1 MAKKKSFVEN
11 LGMTLSQPF
20 RVGLLGGA
28 QELGYTI
35 GDLIEAY
42 QGKLDT
48 SRPKNYW
55 GLTEEESQRLYKDPL
70 KTGVKSAAGVMS
82 WAVPGGSALKG
93 VKGVGQATL
102 RGLGSGALSGLSYSE
117 EGKELEGTMG
127 GAALGGVLGGGL
139 QAGKMALQGAANSA
153 PKIKFKSAKPA
164 SDQAT
169 RELGLSK
176 GAIDDLGGWA
186 EAKKFAAEF
195 YDDAGKGIKKANPYG
210 RAEIHSKIVDSLDE
224 QVQTALQETDGLIN
238 AKGILQKI
246 KSDNALKLSGV
257 DANDIKAIED
267 VLKSYTDGAGKMSPL
282 QAHDFMK
289 TVQRA
294 AGGFKGVVGDQS
306 SIKKQLLSAVRNTTR
321 DELTNIAPK
330 ASDLLNKWSRYLATK
345 PDMTAAIGA
354 KATGVTVPGTF
365 QRMGGSGLT
374 KLMNTAT
381 YPLSS
386 RGVSAAK
393 AAQSA
398 AQPVGQGLGSKVASG
413 LGVAADVGQKAVPG
427 IVGMSSQ
434 QPMEQDQTQ
443 LQQPVGQA
451 EIPSDFDP
459 IAIALQEQGFSVGQ
473 PQQPQQQF
481 DMQKLQMDLV
491 QAVSAGE
498 MSTAQA
504 DWILGMMQQTY
515 GGGEQDFASQ
525 LEQLA
530 QVDKRE
536 ASNLLARAVANGEV
550 NTTTAN
556 TLTRLYGLSAPAQ
569 TATAALDTAD
579 LIANETEQML
589 EELNLGDSEVGSA
602 IGGTFRGLY
611 GKAIDSSKAGQYQ
624 MWIEGARTKI
634 ARALGEVGNL
644 SEPEQ
649 IAAMKLMPTLKD
661 TRESAANKLARFRR
675 LIDGARRRMR
685 GEYVPD
691 MAPDVAVDS
700 PSLNEDY
707 DSWQY

>member
-11 LGMTLSQPF
+11 LGMSLSQPF

-28 QELGYTI
+28 QELGYTV

-55 GLTEEESQRLYKDPL
+55 GLTEEESKKLYKDPL
-70 KTGVKSAAGVMS
+70 KTGIKSAAGVMS

-127 GAALGGVLGGGL
+127 GMALGGLLGGGL
-139 QAGKMALQGAANSA
+139 QVGKGLLGKAAKSV
-153 PKIKFKSAKPA
+153 PKIKKAKPA

-176 GAIDDLGGWA
+176 GTIDDLGGWT

-195 YDDAGKGIKKANPYG
+195 YDDAGRNIKKANPYG
-210 RAEIHSKIVDSLDE
+210 RADIHSKITDSLDE
-224 QVQTALQETDGLIN
+224 QVQAALQEADGLID

-257 DANDIKAIED
+257 GAEDIKAIES

-282 QAHDFMK
+282 QARDFMK
-289 TVQRA
+289 TLQKA
-294 AGGFKGVVGDQS
+294 AGGFEGVVGDQS
-306 SIKKQLLSAVRNTTR
+306 SIKKQLLTAVRNTTR
-321 DELTNIAPK
+321 DELSSVAPK
-330 ASDLLNKWSRYLATK
+330 ASDLLSKWSRYLATK
-345 PDMTAAIGA
+345 PDMTAAIGV
-354 KATGVTVPGTF
+354 KAQGITVPGTF
-365 QRMGGSGLT
+365 QRVGGSGLT
-374 KLMNTAT
+374 KILNTAT
-381 YPLSS
+381 YPFSS

-398 AQPVGQGLGSKVASG
+398 AQPMSQGLGSKMAGG
-413 LGVAADVGQKAVPG
+413 LGVAAEVGQKAIPG

-434 QPMEQDQTQ
+434 QPQEVDQTQ
-443 LQQPVGQA
+443 MQQPMGQT
-451 EIPSDFDP
+451 EIPSGFDP

-473 PQQPQQQF
+473 QQQPQQQF

-498 MSTAQA
+498 ISTAQA

-624 MWIEGARTKI
+624 MWIEGARTKV

-661 TRESAANKLARFRR
+661 TKESAANKLARFRR

-691 MAPDVAVDS
+691 MAPDIAVDS
-700 PSLNEDY
+700 PAEQTLPDQYMDY
-707 DSWQY
+707 